1 MKDMAFQDQGTVGV
15 KKAVIALAFLAVLTD
30 GFDTAILAMLV
41 PHLAPEWGTTPAA
54 FTYPLVL
61 TNIGVVVGYLTCGAL
76 SKMIGQKRLLVLGTA
91 VFGVATLLSAATLPL
106 ESMMLLSITRA
117 ITGVGLGVVLP
128 MAVIVGT
135 QNGPE
140 GKRQPLA
147 VMVTMGLISGATVA
161 GFVGGALIEAFGSH
175 GVLWIA
181 GVAPLVVA
189 LLLQIVVP
197 ATSDRTASS
206 KEGAPKTGIAAIF
219 AGDHR
224 NATLLLWT
232 ATFLIFTVTYTLKS
246 WLPTLFGD
254 YGLSKTDAGLGLAW
268 YSLGGVVAGLALLP
282 LCAKI
287 GAARA
292 LVMMSAIGALAT
304 AALAVLSVETPLL
317 MAITLVA
324 GAGITAGSIG
334 QTAIAVAIYEAS
346 VRTTGVG
353 WSAACGRMGS
363 ILGPTVGGALL
374 ALAWPAQDIVLLLVA
389 PIVIT
394 TICWL
399 ILPKLSH
406 RVGKNGGSLPVTTEP
421 VNPAPQ
427 SL

>member
-1 MKDMAFQDQGTVGV
+1 MKDMALQDQTTVGV
-15 KKAVIALAFLAVLTD
+15 KKAVISLAFLAVLTD

-41 PHLAPEWGTTPAA
+41 PHLAPEWGTAPAA

-61 TNIGVVVGYLTCGAL
+61 TNIGVVIGYISCGAL
-76 SKMIGQKRLLVLGTA
+76 SKLIGEKRLLVLGTT
-91 VFGVATLLSAATLPL
+91 VFGVATILSAATLSL
-106 ESMMLLSITRA
+106 ESMTLLSIARA

-135 QNGPE
+135 QNGPDS
-140 GKRQPLA
+140 KRQPLA
-147 VMVTMGLISGATVA
+147 VLVTMGLISGATVA

-175 GVLWIA
+175 GVLWISGA
-181 GVAPLVVA
+181 APLAVA
-189 LLLQIVVP
+189 LLLQIFVP
-197 ATSDRTASS
+197 ASSARSAISTA
-206 KEGAPKTGIAAIF
+206 GASKTGISAIF

-224 NATLLLWT
+224 NATLLLWV

-246 WLPTLFGD
+246 WLPTLFID
-254 YGLSKTDAGLGLAW
+254 YGLSKSDAGLGLAW

-292 LVMMSAIGALAT
+292 LVLMSTIGALAT
-304 AALAVLSVETPLL
+304 TGLAILSVETPLL
-317 MAITLVA
+317 MVFTLVA

-353 WSAACGRMGS
+353 WSAACGRIGS

-406 RVGKNGGSLPVTTEP
+406 RVGKNGSLPVTP
-421 VNPAPQ
+421 DPSNPAT
-427 SL
+427 SKL

>member
-1 MKDMAFQDQGTVGV
+1 MKDMAFQDQARVGV

-30 GFDTAILAMLV
+30 GLDTGILAMLV
-41 PHLAPEWGTTPAA
+41 PHLAPEWGTTPAV

-61 TNIGVVVGYLTCGAL
+61 TNVGVVVGYLSCGAL
-76 SKMIGQKRLLVLGTA
+76 SKLIGQKRLLVLGTT
-91 VFGVATLLSAATLPL
+91 VFGIATILSAVTLPL
-106 ESMMLLSITRA
+106 ESMFLLSLTRA

-128 MAVIVGT
+128 MAVIVAT

-140 GKRQPLA
+140 GKRQPIA

-161 GFVGGALIEAFGSH
+161 GFVGGPLIDALGSN
-175 GVLWIA
+175 GVLWVS
-181 GVAPLVVA
+181 GVAPLAVA
-189 LLLQIVVP
+189 VLLQMCVP

-206 KEGAPKTGIAAIF
+206 KDGAPKTGISAIF

-254 YGLSKTDAGLGLAW
+254 YGLSKSDAGLGLAY

-282 LCAKI
+282 LSAKI
-287 GAARA
+287 GTARA
-292 LVMMSAIGALAT
+292 LVLMSTIGALAT
-304 AALAVLSVETPLL
+304 TALAVFSVTTPLL
-317 MAITLVA
+317 MAITLIA

-334 QTAIAVAIYEAS
+334 QTAIAVSIYEAS

-363 ILGPTVGGALL
+363 ILGPAAGGALL
-374 ALAWPAQDIVLLLVA
+374 ALSWPAQDIVLLLAA

-399 ILPKLSH
+399 ILPKLSN
-406 RVGKNGGSLPVTTEP
+406 RVGKNAGSFTRPSEP
-421 VNPAPQ
+421 VN
-427 SL
+427 SR